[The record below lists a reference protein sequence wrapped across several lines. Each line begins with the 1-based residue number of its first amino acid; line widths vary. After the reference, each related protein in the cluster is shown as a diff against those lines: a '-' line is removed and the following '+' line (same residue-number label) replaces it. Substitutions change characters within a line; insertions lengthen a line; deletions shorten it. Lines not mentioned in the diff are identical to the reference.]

1 VHVAAVDLG
10 ASSGRVMLAD
20 VRPDRIALQEVHRF
34 PNRPR
39 ERDGRLRW
47 DIQDLYAGSLAGL
60 RRATAVAPLLAGVGV
75 DSWAVDYGL
84 LRADGQLL
92 AEPVHY
98 RDSRTEGV
106 VARLHSLVSGL
117 ELYAITGLQQQPF
130 NTAVQLMSADGV
142 DGLERASRL
151 LLIPDL
157 ITYWLTGQAGA
168 ERTNA
173 STTQLYDV
181 RTGQWSAELAERLQL
196 PARILPELVDAGTVR
211 GPLLPGVRRDVGA
224 TDDLQVLS
232 VGSHD
237 TASAVVGVPAT
248 GDRFAYISSG
258 TWSLVGVELDQP
270 VVTEAARAA
279 NLTNEGGVD
288 HTIRLLRNVM
298 GLWLVQESLRTW
310 TDAGTPS
317 DLADLLTEA
326 ARLPPLSRVID
337 PDHPSLL
344 PPGDQPARIAA
355 LCTATGQTPPGSRAE
370 LVRTILD
377 SLALAYRRSVRVVSE
392 LSGVDVE
399 VIHIVGGGANN
410 ELLCQLTADACGRPV
425 LAGPVE
431 AAALG
436 NALVQARAL
445 GGVDG
450 GLSDLRAIIRGSHRV
465 VRYEPGGGGGGAW
478 AAAEARVFSS

>member
-1 VHVAAVDLG
+1 VHVAAIDFG

-34 PNRPR
+34 LNRPR
-39 ERDGRLRW
+39 EHDGRLRW

-60 RRATAVAPLLAGVGV
+60 RRATAVAPLLGGIGV

-92 AEPVHY
+92 ADPVHY
-98 RDSRTEGV
+98 RDSRTGGV
-106 VARLHSLVSGL
+106 VAQLHSLVSGP

-130 NTAVQLMSADGV
+130 NTAVQLLSAAGI
-142 DGLERASRL
+142 DGLEQASRL

-181 RTGQWSAELAERLQL
+181 RTGQWSADLVERLHL

-211 GPLLPGVRRDVGA
+211 GPLLPGVRRDIGA
-224 TDDLQVLS
+224 TDDLQVVS

-248 GDRFAYISSG
+248 GNRFVYISSG

-270 VVTEAARAA
+270 VLTEAARAA
-279 NLTNEGGVD
+279 NFTNEGGVD

-310 TDAGTPS
+310 ADAGTPS
-317 DLADLLTEA
+317 DLVDLLTEA
-326 ARLPPLSRVID
+326 ARLPALSRVID

-355 LCTATGQTPPGSRAE
+355 LCVATGQSPPSSRAE

-377 SLALAYRRSVRVVSE
+377 SLALAYRRSVRLASE

-445 GGVDG
+445 GAVDG
-450 GLSDLRAIIRGSHRV
+450 GLTDLRAIVRGSLRV
-465 VRYEPGGGGGGAW
+465 LRYEPAGDEGAW
-478 AAAEARVFSS
+478 AAAEARTY

>member
-20 VRPDRIALQEVHRF
+20 VRVDHIALQEVHRF
-34 PNRPR
+34 ANRPR
-39 ERDGRLRW
+39 QHGGHLRW

-60 RRATAVAPLLAGVGV
+60 RRATALAPQLGGIGV
-75 DSWAVDYGL
+75 DAWAVDYGL

-92 AEPVHY
+92 ADPVHY
-98 RDSRTEGV
+98 RDPRTDGV
-106 VARLHSLVSGL
+106 VALLHSLVSGP

-130 NTAVQLMSADGV
+130 NTAVQLMSAGGV

-181 RTGQWSAELAERLQL
+181 RAGQWSAELVERLHL
-196 PARILPELVDAGTVR
+196 PARVLPELVDAGTVR

-224 TDDLQVLS
+224 TDDLQVVS

-270 VVTEAARAA
+270 VLTEAARAA
-279 NLTNEGGVD
+279 NFTNEVGVD

-310 TDAGTPS
+310 ADGGTPS

-326 ARLPPLSRVID
+326 ARQPGLGRVID
-337 PDHPSLL
+337 PDHWSLL

-355 LCTATGQTPPGSRAE
+355 LCTATGQSPPSSRAQ
-370 LVRTILD
+370 LIRTILD
-377 SLALAYRRSVRVVSE
+377 SLALAYRRSVRVASE

-445 GGVDG
+445 GAVDG
-450 GLSDLRAIIRGSHRV
+450 DLAQLRAIVRENQRV
-465 VRYEPGGGGGGAW
+465 RRYEPSGGEGAW
-478 AAAEARVFSS
+478 AAAEARIY